1 MTTKKK
7 SKHPRNITKLINV
20 RLSFPS
26 LFEPTDYK
34 DDKKFKFRGHF
45 MLDPKNALHAAQIK
59 KLRLACVKLIKAE
72 WGPKAKLPASD
83 ICIVEGNAGNAEGV
97 VRDEYKDMW
106 IVTASNPKRPLVLD
120 RDKSKL
126 DASSGKP
133 EGGDYVNANVIL
145 WAQNNDHGKR
155 INANLVGVQ
164 FHHEGEKFG
173 EGIPDADEQF
183 DDLTDDSDVLD
194 DDDYDDLDDILGE

>member
-7 SKHPRNITKLINV
+7 SKRPITKLINV

-26 LFEPTDYK
+26 LFVATDYK
-34 DDKKFKFRGHF
+34 DDKKYKFRGHF
-45 MLDPKNALHAAQIK
+45 MLDPKNAHHAAQIK
-59 KLRLACVKLIKAE
+59 KLRIACVKLIKAE

-83 ICIVEGNAGNAEGV
+83 ICIVEGNAGNAAGE
-97 VRDEYKDMW
+97 VREEYRDMW
-106 IVTASNPKRPLVLD
+106 IVTASNPKRPLVID

-133 EGGDYVNANVIL
+133 EGGDYVNANIIL
-145 WAQNNDHGKR
+145 WVQNNEHGQR
-155 INANLVGVQ
+155 INANLIGVQ
-164 FHHEGEKFG
+164 FVHEGEKFG

-183 DDLTDDSDVLD
+183 DDLDEGDDSGFGD
-194 DDDYDDLDDILGE
+194 DDDLDDILGG